1 MVSSYSMDVRLNLP
15 MDKAVDEVTAALAAE
30 GFGVLTKIDVEQ
42 AFRDKIGKE
51 FRPYVILG
59 ACNPELAYRALS
71 HKADVGLML
80 PCNVTVEAGPTGDTL
95 VHIVRP
101 EVILQVGE
109 LAGDDVLG
117 EVAGEAAERLERV
130 ARSLESIGRK

>member
-95 VHIVRP
+95 VQIVRP
-101 EVILQVGE
+101 EVMLQVGE
-109 LAGDDVLG
+109 LAGDDILG
-117 EVAGEAAERLERV
+117 EVAGEAAERLGRV
-130 ARSLESIGRK
+130 ARSLESIGSK